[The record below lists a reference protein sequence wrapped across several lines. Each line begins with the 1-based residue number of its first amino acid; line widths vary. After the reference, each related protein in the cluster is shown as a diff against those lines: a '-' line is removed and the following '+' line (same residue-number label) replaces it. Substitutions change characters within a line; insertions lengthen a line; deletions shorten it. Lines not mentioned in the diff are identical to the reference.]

1 MPDITICLSY
11 GIASMTFLI
20 AMAIGIATATTRSI
34 LAIVAVSLMLLTAG
48 LVMLA
53 LSPAM
58 TAMDLLTALIAYN
71 VGLIDCLV
79 VSLALSQ
86 RKIA

>member
-20 AMAIGIATATTRSI
+20 AMAIGIATGMTRSI
-34 LAIVAVSLMLLTAG
+34 MAIVAVSLVLLTAG

-71 VGLIDCLV
+71 VGLIDCLM

>member
-1 MPDITICLSY
+1 MPVITTCLSY
-11 GIASMTFLI
+11 GIAFMTFLI
-20 AMAIGIATATTRSI
+20 AMAIGIATGTTRNI
-34 LAIVAVSLMLLTAG
+34 MAIVAVSLVLLTAG
-48 LVMLA
+48 LAMLA
-53 LSPAM
+53 FSPAM

-71 VGLIDCLV
+71 VGLIDCLM